1 MSSSKILRDKT
12 AAPLSTFAVE
22 DISSRRNG
30 GDQLEDSKAKAE
42 QILKEA
48 RRRKEAIEMEA
59 YRQGLEKGQAEGQ
72 KMALKRLE
80 PLADTLLKA
89 LDEVE
94 GLRKTLT
101 ERHLM
106 DLLEVVLAISEKVIH
121 REIHLAPDIILET
134 IKAASVHLAD
144 TDSVILRLHP
154 SDYEYIREIEEIL
167 KEKLTGRKN
176 ISFVE
181 DGSIDR
187 GGVLLETELGNIDAT
202 IRSQIDHIRDVLMEK
217 A

>member
-1 MSSSKILRDKT
+1 MSSSKILRDK
-12 AAPLSTFAVE
+12 AATPLSSFAME

-30 GDQLEDSKAKAE
+30 VDEHEEAKSKAE
-42 QILKEA
+42 QILKDA
-48 RRRKEAIEMEA
+48 RRNKESIEMEA
-59 YRQGLEKGQAEGQ
+59 YRKGLEMGQAEGQ

-80 PLADTLLKA
+80 PLAETLRKA
-89 LDEVE
+89 VDEVE
-94 GLRKTLT
+94 NLRKALT

-134 IKAASVHLAD
+134 IRAASAHLAD
-144 TDSVILRLHP
+144 TDAVILRLHP
-154 SDYEYIREIEEIL
+154 SDYEYIREIEELL
-167 KEKLTGRKN
+167 KDKLTGRKG

-181 DGSIDR
+181 DGGIDR
-187 GGVLLETELGNIDAT
+187 GGVLIETELGTIDAT
-202 IRSQIDHIRDVLMEK
+202 IRSQIDHIRDVIMEK

>member
-12 AAPLSTFAVE
+12 AAPLTAFAME
-22 DISSRRNG
+22 DISNRRHSAG
-30 GDQLEDSKAKAE
+30 EDEEAMVKAE
-42 QILKEA
+42 EILKEA
-48 RRRKEAIEMEA
+48 RRQKETIEMEA
-59 YRQGLEKGQAEGQ
+59 YRKGLEMGQTEGQ

-80 PLADTLLKA
+80 PLAETLRQA
-89 LDEVE
+89 LVEVE

-134 IKAASVHLAD
+134 IKAASAHLAD
-144 TDSVILRLHP
+144 TDAVILRLHP

-167 KEKLTGRKN
+167 KDKLTGRKG

-181 DGSIDR
+181 DGGINR
-187 GGVLLETELGNIDAT
+187 GGVLIETELGNIDAT
-202 IRSQIDHIRDVLMEK
+202 IRSQIDLIRDVLMEK
-217 A
+217 G

>member
-12 AAPLSTFAVE
+12 AAPLTAFAME
-22 DISSRRNG
+22 DISGRRSG
-30 GDQLEDSKAKAE
+30 ADEHEAAKAKAE
-42 QILKEA
+42 EILREA
-48 RRRKEAIEMEA
+48 RRKKEAIEMEA
-59 YRQGLEKGQAEGQ
+59 YQQGLEKGQAEGQ

>member
-1 MSSSKILRDKT
+1 MSSSKILRDK
-12 AAPLSTFAVE
+12 AAKPLASFAME
-22 DISSRRNG
+22 DISGRRHG
-30 GDQLEDSKAKAE
+30 TDEHEAAKAE
-42 QILKEA
+42 EILKEA
-48 RRRKEAIEMEA
+48 RRKKEAIEMEA
-59 YRQGLEKGQAEGQ
+59 YRQGLKMGQVEGQ

-89 LDEVE
+89 LNEVE

-106 DLLEVVLAISEKVIH
+106 DLIEVVIAICQKVIH
-121 REIHLAPDIILET
+121 REIHLAPEIILET
-134 IKAASVHLAD
+134 IKAASVHLTD
-144 TDSVILRLHP
+144 TDAVILRLHP
-154 SDYEYIREIEEIL
+154 SDYEYIREIEELL

-181 DGSIDR
+181 DSSIDR

-202 IRSQIDHIRDVLMEK
+202 IRSQIDLIRDILMEK

>member
-12 AAPLSTFAVE
+12 AAPLTSFAME
-22 DISSRRNG
+22 DISGRRSG
-30 GDQLEDSKAKAE
+30 ADEHESAKAKAE
-42 QILKEA
+42 EILKEA
-48 RRRKEAIEMEA
+48 RRKKEAIEMEA
-59 YRQGLEKGQAEGQ
+59 YQQGLEMGQVEGQ

-89 LDEVE
+89 LNEVE

-101 ERHLM
+101 ERHLT
-106 DLLEVVLAISEKVIH
+106 DLLDVVLAISEKVIH

-144 TDSVILRLHP
+144 TDAVILRLHP
-154 SDYEYIREIEEIL
+154 SDYEYIREIEELL

-187 GGVLLETELGNIDAT
+187 GGVLIETELGNIDAT
-202 IRSQIDHIRDVLMEK
+202 IRSQIDLIRDVLMEK